1 MKMMSQEQTMGYDRA
16 TVTFSP
22 DGRIFQV
29 EYAKETIKKGSTIV
43 GVVGKD
49 CVVLGALKRKSPLV
63 KSGDKLFKVDNHI
76 GVAATGYLADAR
88 VLIDSARVKCQ
99 QNRMTYDTPILVQ
112 TLSKD
117 IADKKQ
123 LYTQHAGV
131 RPYGVA
137 LLFGGVNSGPKLFET
152 NPSGLLLE
160 CNARAAGMDQD
171 KVNKFLESKYKE
183 GMDEKQATDLATEAL
198 RKVLSKTKNDSGQDQ
213 DENNNEIR
221 IAVINK
227 AGYREF
233 GI

>member
-1 MKMMSQEQTMGYDRA
+1 MNIMSQEQTMGYDRA

-29 EYAKETIKKGSTIV
+29 EYAKETIKKGSTII

-49 CVVLGALKRKSPLV
+49 CVVLGALKKKSRLV
-63 KSGDKLFKVDNHI
+63 TSGDKLFKVDEHI

-99 QNRMTYDTPILVQ
+99 QNIMTYDEPI
-112 TLSKD
+112 TLRMLAKD
-117 IADKKQ
+117 IADRNQ

-137 LLFGGVNSGPKLFET
+137 LLFGGFNSKPELFET

-160 CNARAAGMDQD
+160 CMARGAGIEQD
-171 KVNKFLESKYKE
+171 KVNKFFETHYKE
-183 GMDEKQATDLATEAL
+183 DMDEKQTIKLAVEAL
-198 RKVLSKTKNDSGQDQ
+198 KVVHKDTKHSDNANS
-213 DENNNEIR
+213 ENNELN
-221 IAVINK
+221 IAVIDKN
-227 AGYREF
+227 GYREF
-233 GI
+233 THKD